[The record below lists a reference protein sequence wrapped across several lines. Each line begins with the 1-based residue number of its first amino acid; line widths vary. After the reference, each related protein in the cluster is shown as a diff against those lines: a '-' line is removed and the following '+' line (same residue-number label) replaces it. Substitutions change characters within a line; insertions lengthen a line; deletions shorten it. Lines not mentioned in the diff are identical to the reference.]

1 MKRVLG
7 YPLRLVEREF
17 RMKRAPHTA
26 ALILAG
32 LAGLSS
38 GCGTNPRPFDPG
50 LINHV
55 VLFTLQEKDD
65 IAELER
71 DCDQFLRQIPSVAV
85 YACGGHYDT
94 GREIV
99 DASYDVGLY
108 VSFKDA
114 EGYQAYLKNP
124 DHIALVEKW
133 KTRWTDITIYDIE
146 NQ

>member
-1 MKRVLG
+1 MR
-7 YPLRLVEREF
+7 
-17 RMKRAPHTA
+17 RAPRTA
-26 ALILAG
+26 AIILVG
-32 LAGLSS
+32 LVGLSS

-55 VLFTLQEKDD
+55 VLFKLDDPAD

-71 DCDQFLRQIPSVAV
+71 DCDTFLKQIPSVVA

-99 DASYDVGLY
+99 DGSYDVGLY

-114 EGYQAYLKNP
+114 EGYQDYLENQ
-124 DHIALVEKW
+124 DHVTLVEKW

>member
-1 MKRVLG
+1 
-7 YPLRLVEREF
+7 
-17 RMKRAPHTA
+17 MKRAPHTA

-38 GCGTNPRPFDPG
+38 GCGTNARPFDPG

-55 VLFTLQEKDD
+55 VLFTLQEKGD

-94 GREIV
+94 GRAIV

-108 VSFKDA
+108 VSFRTNED
-114 EGYQAYLKNP
+114 YQAYLDAP
-124 DHIALVEKW
+124 GHVELVEKW
-133 KTRWTDITIYDIE
+133 KTRWSEIIIYDIE
-146 NQ
+146 NR

>member
-1 MKRVLG
+1 MR
-7 YPLRLVEREF
+7 
-17 RMKRAPHTA
+17 RAPRTA
-26 ALILAG
+26 AIILVG
-32 LAGLSS
+32 LVGLSS

-55 VLFTLQEKDD
+55 VLFKLDDPAD

-71 DCDQFLRQIPSVAV
+71 DCDTFLKQIPSVVA

-99 DASYDVGLY
+99 DGSYDVGLY

-114 EGYQAYLKNP
+114 EGYQDYLKNQ
-124 DHIALVEKW
+124 DHVTLVEKW

>member
-7 YPLRLVEREF
+7 YPLGVAERDF
-17 RMKRAPHTA
+17 PMRRAPRTA
-26 ALILAG
+26 AIILVG
-32 LAGLSS
+32 LVGLSS
-38 GCGTNPRPFDPG
+38 GCSTNPRPFDPG

-55 VLFTLQEKDD
+55 VLFKLDDPAD

-71 DCDQFLRQIPSVAV
+71 DCDTFLKQIPSVVA

-99 DASYDVGLY
+99 DGSYDVGLY

-114 EGYQAYLKNP
+114 EGYQDYLENQ
-124 DHIALVEKW
+124 DHVTLVEKW